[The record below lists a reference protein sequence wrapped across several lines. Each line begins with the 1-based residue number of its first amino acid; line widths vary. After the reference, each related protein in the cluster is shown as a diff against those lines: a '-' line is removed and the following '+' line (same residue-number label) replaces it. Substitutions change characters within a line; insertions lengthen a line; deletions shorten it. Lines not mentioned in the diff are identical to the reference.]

1 MKIYLDNIG
10 IIKESEIL
18 VDGLTIVAGEN
29 SSGKSTIGKSLYAV
43 YNAIENIEIRN
54 QNDKVNYARN
64 VAGQIIYSGEMAY
77 LFNHL
82 RYGDLNKAR
91 QSGLVDLIGSPLP
104 KFVTVEEAEQFLI
117 RLKND
122 ISSLNDSLDTLTN
135 NQRVQVARQMIKRLQ
150 DTSLPRIDSV
160 LALFKMDQNMTQYTG
175 DWIAKSLGAEMC
187 SQIQPIK
194 YHDIRSTLT
203 IEDNVPQFVNLVI
216 EEGNK
221 YKVSCKRD
229 MKSIKKVFLLDNI
242 LDLDLAYSSVR
253 EKQSVSINKST
264 EELPAEYYNFMN
276 SRSALKHNNKNRIIL
291 SSLGN
296 LSVIEEKVYAE
307 KTKHILELLDEIIP
321 GHFSSRED
329 GMYYAENQSELNA
342 ANLASGSKLL
352 AMIKILLVRGDLDE
366 GTLLILDE
374 PECHLHPEWQR
385 KLAEI
390 VCLMIKDLGVKVVI
404 TTHNPNFLLALDTF
418 SLKHNIRTKT
428 HIYQSFKD
436 KDNYMSIF
444 KAVDKNIESIY
455 ASMSKPFL
463 ELDAQRRS
471 IMLGDDDNE

>member
-1 MKIYLDNIG
+1 
-10 IIKESEIL
+10 
-18 VDGLTIVAGEN
+18 
-29 SSGKSTIGKSLYAV
+29 
-43 YNAIENIEIRN
+43 
-54 QNDKVNYARN
+54 
-64 VAGQIIYSGEMAY
+64 
-77 LFNHL
+77 
-82 RYGDLNKAR
+82 
-91 QSGLVDLIGSPLP
+91 
-104 KFVTVEEAEQFLI
+104 
-117 RLKND
+117 
-122 ISSLNDSLDTLTN
+122 
-135 NQRVQVARQMIKRLQ
+135 
-150 DTSLPRIDSV
+150 
-160 LALFKMDQNMTQYTG
+160 
-175 DWIAKSLGAEMC
+175 
-187 SQIQPIK
+187 
-194 YHDIRSTLT
+194 
-203 IEDNVPQFVNLVI
+203 
-216 EEGNK
+216 
-221 YKVSCKRD
+221 
-229 MKSIKKVFLLDNI
+229 
-242 LDLDLAYSSVR
+242 
-253 EKQSVSINKST
+253 
-264 EELPAEYYNFMN
+264 
-276 SRSALKHNNKNRIIL
+276 
-291 SSLGN
+291 
-296 LSVIEEKVYAE
+296 
-307 KTKHILELLDEIIP
+307 
-321 GHFSSRED
+321 
-329 GMYYAENQSELNA
+329 MYYAENQSELNA

>member
-296 LSVIEEKVYAE
+296 LSVIEEKVYSE